1 MLREKKGGLCLKFV
15 VYLLIFFLQDSVV
28 TNPAI
33 SLVCLHLLDVY
44 NFAEYAYK

>member
-1 MLREKKGGLCLKFV
+1 MSQICGLFAD
-15 VYLLIFFLQDSVV
+15 FFLQDSVV